1 MDSPEKPQ
9 IYLITPPSFELGR
22 FPDQL
27 ARVLDTI
34 DVACLRLDMASR
46 DEDTLSRAGDALR
59 EVAHARDV
67 AIVISDHQILAE
79 RLGLDGVHLTDSAR
93 SVRATRKAMDADA
106 IVGSFCGTSNHD
118 GITAAEAG
126 ADYVCFG
133 PVGISGLGDGGTA
146 ETELFQWWSEMI
158 EVPMVAEGGL
168 TEDLVRNIAPYTDF
182 FGIGDEIWR
191 GDDPVA
197 ALQRLTTAMG

>member
-1 MDSPEKPQ
+1 MDSPEQPQ
-9 IYLITPPSFELGR
+9 IYLITPPSFELGQ

-27 ARVLDTI
+27 AKVLDST

-46 DEDTLSRAGDALR
+46 DEDILSRAADALR
-59 EVAHARDV
+59 EVTHARDV

-93 SVRATRKAMDADA
+93 SVRATRKAMGADS
-106 IVGSFCGTSNHD
+106 IVGCFCGASNHD
-118 GITAAEAG
+118 GISAAEAG
-126 ADYVCFG
+126 ADYVSFG
-133 PVGISGLGDGGTA
+133 PVGTSGLGDGAIA
-146 ETELFQWWSEMI
+146 ETDLFQWWSEMI

-168 TEDLVRNIAPYTDF
+168 TEDLVRHLAPYTDF

-191 GDDPVA
+191 EADPVA
-197 ALQRLTTAMG
+197 AIKRLTAAMG